1 MAEDTNLEKLKR
13 ARNDLAKVYKDEV
26 IDEIPDNGN
35 LSMINKTI
43 LSLQRVIKHL
53 EDRGGA

>member
-53 EDRGGA
+53 EDRGGE